1 MSTVAGFQVPV
12 IPFDEVAGKTGA
24 TEPGQIAGIDANVG
38 VTCGLTVIV
47 SVVGVAHIPAAGVN
61 V

>member
-1 MSTVAGFQVPV
+1 MLFRS
-12 IPFDEVAGKTGA
+12 A